1 MPMGSLIWLPS
12 FDKAMMEG
20 EMTKMNQRP
29 SASYPPLHLG
39 VRAHDFGV
47 LPLEELLARV
57 KHYGFTH
64 VQLAVRKSFP
74 DSVPNM
80 TGLSPGTAHY
90 LGNAFRQA
98 GIHITVLGCYVNII
112 APDPVQ
118 RAEALDSFAAHLRLA
133 RDFGA
138 SLVGTETGSVG
149 AGYTKD
155 NFTVE
160 AYQAVVRA
168 VRIMVAE
175 AERFGATVGIEAGQ
189 NHPLHSAPLAR
200 KLLEAIPSNNLQI
213 ILDCANLMSPDNS
226 TRQAEVVAEALNLLG
241 NRIAVVHLKDY
252 KLDNGKIVIVPPG
265 QGELDFKPILRYMK
279 YERPHIHGI
288 LESTPESHMADSIA
302 YLKQLYEEV

>member
-1 MPMGSLIWLPS
+1 
-12 FDKAMMEG
+12 
-20 EMTKMNQRP
+20 MTKMNQSP

-74 DSVPNM
+74 DSVPKAAA
-80 TGLSPGTAHY
+80 LSPGTAQY
-90 LGNAFRQA
+90 FGNAFRQA

-168 VRIMVAE
+168 VRTMVAE

-226 TRQAEVVAEALNLLG
+226 ARQAEVVAEALKLLG

>member
-1 MPMGSLIWLPS
+1 MI
-12 FDKAMMEG
+12 
-20 EMTKMNQRP
+20 KMNKRS

-47 LPLEELLARV
+47 LPLNELLARV

-74 DSVPNM
+74 DSVPKPAV
-80 TGLSPGTAHY
+80 LSPGTASY
-90 LGNAFRQA
+90 YGNAFRQA
-98 GIHITVLGCYVNII
+98 GIHISVLGCYVNII
-112 APDPVQ
+112 APDPVK
-118 RAEALDSFAAHLRLA
+118 RAEALDSFATHLRLA

-168 VRIMVAE
+168 VRTMVAE
-175 AERFGATVGIEAGQ
+175 AERFGTTVGIEAGQ

-200 KLLEAIPSNNLQI
+200 KLLEDVPSSNLQI
-213 ILDCANLMSPDNS
+213 ILDCANLMSPDNCA
-226 TRQAEVVAEALNLLG
+226 RQAKVVSEALELLG

-252 KLDNGKIVIVPPG
+252 KLEHGKIVIVPVG

-279 YERPHIHGI
+279 YERPHLHGI
-288 LESTPESHMADSIA
+288 LESTPECDMAGSIA

>member
-1 MPMGSLIWLPS
+1 MNPHPS
-12 FDKAMMEG
+12 TAY
-20 EMTKMNQRP
+20 P
-29 SASYPPLHLG
+29 SLHLG

-47 LPLEELLARV
+47 LPLEELLYRL

-74 DSVPNM
+74 DSVASAAV
-80 TGLSPGTAHY
+80 LSPGSASY
-90 LGNAFRQA
+90 FGNAFRQA

-118 RAEALDSFAAHLRLA
+118 RAEALDSFATHLRLA

-160 AYQAVVRA
+160 AYQTVVRS
-168 VRIMVAE
+168 VRTMVEE

-189 NHPLHSAPLAR
+189 NHPLHSAPLAH
-200 KLLEAIPSNNLQI
+200 KLLEDVSSNNLQI
-213 ILDCANLMSPDNS
+213 ILDCANLMSPDNHG
-226 TRQAEVVAEALNLLG
+226 RQAEVVAEALKLLG

-252 KLDNGKIVIVPPG
+252 KLDHGKIVIVPPG
-265 QGELDFKPILRYMK
+265 MGELDFRPILRYMK

-288 LESTPESHMADSIA
+288 LESTPESCMADSIA
-302 YLKQLYEEV
+302 YLKQLYDEV